1 MAGCAVSVAPVNAE
15 LSVLGHSGHAGG
27 LAPSAGLAEMGLHR
41 VGRPDVLPPQQ
52 RSRSWAFG
60 WHPRIRP
67 ADTGACQVDWSG
79 SVTALR
85 RPSCGRFCMTQTS
98 IPRLAGRVQPW
109 RRVLTTQ
116 ARLSRPWT
124 SCTETRVAAADLR
137 ADRGQTRLPPG
148 TSDGGERIQ
157 PGRGPPKPLV
167 TS

>member
-98 IPRLAGRVQPW
+98 IPRLAGRVQPGDG
-109 RRVLTTQ
+109 
-116 ARLSRPWT
+116 S
-124 SCTETRVAAADLR
+124 S
-137 ADRGQTRLPPG
+137 PPKQG
-148 TSDGGERIQ
+148 C
-157 PGRGPPKPLV
+157 RGPGLPARRHGLLRRIYALIAVKHGSRRAHLMGVSASNRGVDHP
-167 TS
+167 SRS